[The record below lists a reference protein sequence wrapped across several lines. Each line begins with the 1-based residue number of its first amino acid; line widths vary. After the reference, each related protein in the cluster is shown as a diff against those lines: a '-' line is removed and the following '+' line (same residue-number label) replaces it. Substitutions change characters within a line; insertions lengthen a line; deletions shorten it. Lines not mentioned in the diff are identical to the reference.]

1 VPIQVRDNRG
11 GNWFWLHN
19 AVVDMHGAQLGPYA
33 GWIYVA
39 LCRHSNMEQTAWV
52 SHRKMAEE
60 TGISDRKLRD
70 ELKRLEVLGLI
81 TIEQRL
87 DDRGQQTNVYTLLDP
102 LVGPATPLA
111 RGATP
116 LAQQAS
122 PPGIG
127 DQPPRHDTP
136 TMNKTQLTRLTEQ
149 EEAAPTNLF
158 SPARVSTNGGA
169 GAGDSVLFKVWQSVL
184 ADLQEQMVPTNFTRW
199 LARTSLLGQEAGTAV
214 VGVPDQVSA
223 DQLAKRFDPLVRRAL
238 ADACGEAVAVRY
250 EVVAGE

>member
-19 AVVDMHGAQLGPYA
+19 AIVDVHGAQLGPYA

-111 RGATP
+111 RDATP
-116 LAQQAS
+116 LAQRTS
-122 PPGIG
+122 PPGTA
-127 DQPPRHDTP
+127 DQPPWHDTP
-136 TMNKTQLTRLTEQ
+136 TMKKTPLTRLTEQ
-149 EEAAPTNLF
+149 EEVVPTEPI
-158 SPARVSTNGGA
+158 SPTRVSTTGSA
-169 GAGDSVLFKVWQSVL
+169 VSPATALFNVWQAVL

-199 LARTSLLGQEAGTAV
+199 LARTTLLGHEAGAAV

-223 DQLAKRFDPLVRRAL
+223 EQLAKRFDPLVRRAL

-250 EVVAGE
+250 EVVDG

>member
-1 VPIQVRDNRG
+1 MPIQVRDNRG

-19 AVVDMHGAQLGPYA
+19 AIVDMHGAQLGPYA

-102 LVGPATPLA
+102 LVRDATPLA
-111 RGATP
+111 RDATP
-116 LAQQAS
+116 LAQRTS
-122 PPGIG
+122 PPGIA
-127 DQPPRHDTP
+127 DQPPWHDTP
-136 TMNKTQLTRLTEQ
+136 TMNKTQLTRLTEK
-149 EEAAPTNLF
+149 EEAIPTNLL
-158 SPARVSTNGGA
+158 SSARVSANGSA
-169 GAGDSVLFKVWQSVL
+169 VAGDDGLFKVWQVVL
-184 ADLQEQMVPTNFTRW
+184 ADLQEQVVPTNFTRW
-199 LARTSLLGQEAGTAV
+199 LARTSLISYAEGAAV
-214 VGVPDQVSA
+214 VGVPDQISA
-223 DQLAKRFDPLVRRAL
+223 DQLARRFDLLVRRAL
-238 ADACGEAVAVRY
+238 ADACGETVAVEYR
-250 EVVAGE
+250 VVEG